1 MLIGIWLS
9 FKRPIKLFGTE
20 ASLPDKQE
28 YRAKPKSQG
37 STLNLGT
44 DSSNSLVLV
53 HIRPILGSLTQS
65 TGAIPEFWEEEE
77 EKKHKTSNNRAWNSR
92 HK

>member
-1 MLIGIWLS
+1 MLIGRRLS
-9 FKRPIKLFGTE
+9 FKRFIKLFGSQAT
-20 ASLPDKQE
+20 LPSKQE
-28 YRAKPKSQG
+28 YKAKAKSQG

-77 EKKHKTSNNRAWNSR
+77 KKQKTDNNSA
-92 HK
+92 